1 MANRTLFQAARDK
14 APAADTRNLGGGRAY
29 KSNPRLALAQI
40 AMTGT
45 FNGTFYADPRD
56 ILDLAK
62 KVAFECADDPT
73 YIAQVAIAAREQGYM
88 KDMPAFLVTLL
99 GELDTRLFRRV
110 FNRVIDNGKMLRNVI
125 QMARSGQL
133 GKPRNISAGA
143 YRRAIQEWFSARSPL
158 SIWKASIGNDPS
170 MSDILKLARP
180 RPDNDTKAALYAYL
194 TGKKLENGRYVY
206 ERVGGSIDDK
216 LTFSIVQ
223 MQHDYNNL
231 PALVRQYEEYKE
243 TRMGEVPDVDW
254 RFLDALDLSD
264 AEWVKI
270 AMNAHYMMTFRNL
283 NTFARHGVFKDKA
296 AVRAVAERL
305 RSEEGWHKARVF
317 PYQLMTAWKA
327 ANDQV
332 PFEVREALQDAMEI
346 ATSNVPKLGYK
357 IYICVDVS
365 GSMRW
370 GVTAGKTNQKNGY
383 GGWVLDPHVPRV
395 IDVASLFAASLMREN
410 RNCEVFAFSN
420 TLHPLNLNPR
430 DSVMTNADILAK
442 QPAGGTNC
450 SLPIAHL
457 NKCNAEGD
465 AIIMVSDYESWI
477 DTPTQP
483 GRYSD
488 GTKMHEEWI
497 AFKKRNRN
505 AKFICMDLTPRDN
518 GQVKERS
525 DILQVGGFS
534 DQVFGTIAGFMD
546 GTGSPD
552 YWVSKIQEID
562 LDKPV
567 SVEAV

>member
-1 MANRTLFQAARDK
+1 MANKALFQAARDK
-14 APAADTRNLGGGRAY
+14 APVADTFNLGGGRAY
-29 KSNPRLALAQI
+29 KSNPKHALVQL

-45 FNGTFYADPRD
+45 FNGTFYADPKD
-56 ILDLAK
+56 VLDLAK
-62 KVAFECADDPT
+62 KVAFECADDPH

-88 KDMPAFLVTLL
+88 KDMPAFLVALL
-99 GELDTRLFRRV
+99 GELDTTLFRRV

-143 YRRAIQEWFSARSPL
+143 YRRAIQGWFSAHSPL

-206 ERVGGSIDDK
+206 ERIGATDGA

-223 MQHDYNNL
+223 MQHDYSDL
-231 PALVRQYEEYKE
+231 PELIRQYEDFKHGKSKYL
-243 TRMGEVPDVDW
+243 PDVDW
-254 RFLDALDLSD
+254 RFLDALDLKD
-264 AEWVKI
+264 TDWAKI

-283 NTFARHGVFKDKA
+283 NTFASHGVFKDKA
-296 AVRAVAERL
+296 VVRAVADRL
-305 RSEEGWHKARVF
+305 RSEEEWQKARVF

-327 ANDQV
+327 ASGQV

-346 ATSNVPKLGYK
+346 ATSNVPSLGYK

-370 GVTAGKTNQKNGY
+370 GITGGKTNQKNGY
-383 GGWVLDPHVPRV
+383 GGWVLDPNIPRV
-395 IDVASLFAASLMREN
+395 IDVASLFAASIMRKN
-410 RNCEVFAFSN
+410 RNCELLAFSN
-420 TLHPLNLNPR
+420 VLHSVHLNPR
-430 DSVMTNADILAK
+430 DSVLTNAELLARL
-442 QPAGGTNC
+442 PAGGTNC
-450 SLPIAHL
+450 SLPIAYL
-457 NKCNAEGD
+457 NSTKAEAD

-477 DTPTQP
+477 DTPIMP
-483 GRYSD
+483 GKYSD
-488 GTKMHEEWI
+488 GTKMHEEWM

-518 GQVKERS
+518 SQVKDRP

-534 DQVFGTIAGFMD
+534 DQVFGVIAGFMD
-546 GTGSPD
+546 GTSSPD

-562 LDKPV
+562 LEKPA
-567 SVEAV
+567 STEAV